1 MDERLGVKN
10 IGLRGIKVA
19 DTRISDVDGERG
31 ILIYR
36 GFNVDFYSAS
46 VYHMMKIPVD
56 LFTPLESPAAC
67 SGDEDIIP
75 FRANTGFN
83 APCEPPRW
91 KVEDFLTGF
100 TPVFAISRISGW
112 AAHVIEEKFA
122 EAQPKPELYRP
133 DADYVGA
140 YCGTQACP
148 YIPMGKRSS

>member
-1 MDERLGVKN
+1 
-10 IGLRGIKVA
+10 
-19 DTRISDVDGERG
+19 
-31 ILIYR
+31 
-36 GFNVDFYSAS
+36 
-46 VYHMMKIPVD
+46 MMKIPVD

-67 SGDEDIIP
+67 SRDEDIIP

-83 APCEPPRW
+83 APLALLETFSNGVNEPPRW

>member
-1 MDERLGVKN
+1 
-10 IGLRGIKVA
+10 
-19 DTRISDVDGERG
+19 
-31 ILIYR
+31 
-36 GFNVDFYSAS
+36 
-46 VYHMMKIPVD
+46 
-56 LFTPLESPAAC
+56 
-67 SGDEDIIP
+67 
-75 FRANTGFN
+75 
-83 APCEPPRW
+83 W

>member
-10 IGLRGIKVA
+10 SGLRGIKVA

-56 LFTPLESPAAC
+56 L
-67 SGDEDIIP
+67 
-75 FRANTGFN
+75 
-83 APCEPPRW
+83 
-91 KVEDFLTGF
+91 F